1 LTKRTEDILNKENDR
16 QKQQFQMLLSFE
28 RFDKLLIATKLTII
42 SETNRL
48 QLMQK
53 VHDQF
58 ASNHSEVNKTIKLL
72 KKIIDDHK

>member
-1 LTKRTEDILNKENDR
+1 MTKRTEDILNKENDR